1 MASLTVRNIPDMI
14 LDKIR
19 VLSEVER
26 RSLNNEILMILEN
39 GLKCYDQKP
48 MMIYDK
54 ELQLSIWNDVCG
66 KWSDGRSSDE
76 IITDI
81 YTRRTKGRKVDL

>member
-1 MASLTVRNIPDMI
+1 MASLTVRNIPDTI

-66 KWSDGRSSDE
+66 KWNDGRSSDE